1 VAPLSEDEQKILDE
15 IEQNLYA
22 DDPRLG
28 VQGRASGI
36 QVIRIGAL
44 IALAGF
50 GLLIGFLI
58 SRSLLVGVLAFIAMV
73 GGIVLVTGG
82 VRQVATAR
90 DATPIGARERVT
102 RTAEG
107 WGERLRQRF
116 KRP

>member
-1 VAPLSEDEQKILDE
+1 MAPLSEHEQKILDE
-15 IEQNLYA
+15 IEKNLYD

-28 VQGRASGI
+28 ASGKASGV
-36 QVIRIGAL
+36 QVIRIGAVTFV
-44 IALAGF
+44 AGLA
-50 GLLIGFLI
+50 LLIGFI
-58 SRSLLVGVLAFIAMV
+58 VSRSLLVGVLAFIAMV

-82 VRQVATAR
+82 IRQVATAR
-90 DATPIGARERVT
+90 DATPIGTRERVA